1 MHVLGNVNYAPGMRA
16 SCLVLV
22 GLLGCKAPPDAPDEL
37 NELVGYLYTNVPGE
51 DPAPLEVGAVN
62 LDVWL
67 QDRIDETLEGYTVDN
82 LTPESIEAL
91 GEGERDLEELAGAA
105 VGHVSELPTSALV
118 DAIVLEDP
126 MQIYTGTYVAFDR
139 EFEGDPECF
148 ASGECDWLEAEVHAE
163 FDYTLMQV
171 ETHSRVQYRWID
183 TELGRVYAERTWLRE
198 AAVVTSTFVEVEQQ
212 YYLRVVLPD
221 GEGSRSIQSTW
232 VVARLVGDMPEN
244 AALNL
249 LINSMAKQADTLD
262 EFIQAR

>member
-1 MHVLGNVNYAPGMRA
+1 MRS
-16 SCLVLV
+16 SCLVLL
-22 GLLGCKAPPDAPDEL
+22 GLLGCKAPPDAPAEL

-67 QDRIDETLEGYTVDN
+67 QERIDETLEGYTVNN
-82 LTPESIEAL
+82 LTAESIEAL

-105 VGHVSELPTSALV
+105 VGHVSEVSLSTLV

-126 MQIYTGTYVAFDR
+126 MLIYDSYVSFER
-139 EFEGDPECF
+139 EYDGDAECF
-148 ASGECDWLEAEVHAE
+148 ASGECDWLEAEVHAS

-183 TELGRVYAERTWLRE
+183 TSLGRVYAERTWLRDP
-198 AAVVTSTFVEVEQQ
+198 AVVTSTFVEVDQQ

-249 LINSMAKQADTLD
+249 LINSMAKQAETLD

>member
-1 MHVLGNVNYAPGMRA
+1 MR
-16 SCLVLV
+16 SFLLVLP
-22 GLLGCKAPPDAPDEL
+22 LLVGCKPAPPDAPEEL

-67 QDRIDETLEGYTVDN
+67 QERIDETLVGYTVDN

-105 VGHVSELPTSALV
+105 VGHVSVFPTEELVTALV
-118 DAIVLEDP
+118 VDDP
-126 MQIYTGTYVAFDR
+126 MNIYPGTYVSFER
-139 EFEGDPECF
+139 EFDGDPECF
-148 ASGECDWLEAEVHAE
+148 ASGECDWLEAEVHAS
-163 FDYTLMQV
+163 FDYVLMQV
-171 ETHSRVQYRWID
+171 QTHSRVQYRWID
-183 TELGRVYAERTWLRE
+183 SEVGRVYVERTWLRE
-198 AAVVTSTFVEVEQQ
+198 AAVVTSTFIEVDQQ

-221 GEGSRSIQSTW
+221 GEGTRSIQATW

-249 LINSMAKQADTLD
+249 LIDSMSKQAVKLD
-262 EFIQAR
+262 EYVETR